1 MPAERSS
8 DRDDPAVRH
17 RAAPSSTSV
26 APAAPRG
33 IDGPVRRRVAR
44 AAALLPAL
52 ALALG
57 AAPAAASGDTSRP
70 VLGDC
75 GAGELCLWENA
86 DFAGKRLS
94 FELSGTPIESYVALP
109 PGHTAD
115 AYANRTG
122 RPVTLYQS
130 RECGTT
136 GEFHTHPSGSWTPRS
151 AYQVRAFKIWER

>member
-1 MPAERSS
+1 MSASPARRSGT
-8 DRDDPAVRH
+8 RRT
-17 RAAPSSTSV
+17 RAAW
-26 APAAPRG
+26 PARPA
-33 IDGPVRRRVAR
+33 RRCRAALAALALSP
-44 AAALLPAL
+44 AAALL
-52 ALALG
+52 LG
-57 AAPAAASGDTSRP
+57 AVPAAAVAQDAGRP

-75 GAGELCLWENA
+75 GAGELCLWENS
-86 DFAGKRLS
+86 DFTGKRLT
-94 FELSGTPIESYVALP
+94 FELANTDIESCVVLP
-109 PGHTAD
+109 PGFTGN